1 MRRVERKAC
10 PTTEFASGEAE
21 QPFVLGMSPTTIG
34 GVNIHFT

>member
-10 PTTEFASGEAE
+10 LTIKLASGEAE
-21 QPFVLGMSPTTIG
+21 QPSILGMSPTTIG